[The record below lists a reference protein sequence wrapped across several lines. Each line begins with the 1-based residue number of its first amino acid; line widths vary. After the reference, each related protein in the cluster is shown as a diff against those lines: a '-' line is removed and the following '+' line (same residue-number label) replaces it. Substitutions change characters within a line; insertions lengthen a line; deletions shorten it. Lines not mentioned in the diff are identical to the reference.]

1 MKYFK
6 MVCLL
11 LALSSVKVVAQ
22 QEHAAKIV
30 GCWIL
35 NKMEFTD
42 PETKSADL
50 EKEAKNAVICF
61 SAAGKFTTTKAG
73 NGKAPIIGTYHLSA
87 DGKTLIEARDKNDE
101 GVDDNATIAVLNE
114 KELVLETEFGKM
126 YFARKN
132 D

>member
-1 MKYFK
+1 MNYFK
-6 MVCLL
+6 TMFLL

-22 QEHAAKIV
+22 KENATKIV

-35 NKMEFTD
+35 NKMEFAD
-42 PETKSADL
+42 PKMKQADL

-61 SAAGKFTTTKAG
+61 SAEGKFTTTKPSNAQS
-73 NGKAPIIGTYHLSA
+73 PITGTYQISA

-101 GVDDNATIAVLNE
+101 GVDDNATIALLNE
-114 KELVLETEFGKM
+114 HELVLETEFGKM
-126 YFARKN
+126 YFGRKK